1 MTERYIIS
9 SKMNNSKM
17 YNKSSKIGK
26 GKKEYHIMKFNF

>member
-17 YNKSSKIGK
+17 YNEAAK
-26 GKKEYHIMKFNF
+26 

>member
-17 YNKSSKIGK
+17 YNIVVKIGK
-26 GKKEYHIMKFNF
+26 GKKEYHI

>member
-17 YNKSSKIGK
+17 YNEAA
-26 GKKEYHIMKFNF
+26 KKEKKRRNITYEI

>member
-17 YNKSSKIGK
+17 YNESSKIGK
-26 GKKEYHIMKFNF
+26 EKKEYHI

>member
-17 YNKSSKIGK
+17 YNEAAKLGK
-26 GKKEYHIMKFNF
+26 EKKEYHI

>member
-17 YNKSSKIGK
+17 YNMVAKIGK
-26 GKKEYHIMKFNF
+26 GKKEYHI